1 MKNLQF
7 YPISKV
13 KLIALELLMLGYCR
27 IIKASKTGITGR
39 RIASTRL
46 SLYEVGRAMV
56 MICSIQNLS

>member
-1 MKNLQF
+1 
-7 YPISKV
+7 
-13 KLIALELLMLGYCR
+13 MLGYCG
-27 IIKASKTGITGR
+27 IIKASKRGITGR